1 VILFSIL
8 AGLENKPS
16 EQDHPAMPVARPLRS
31 DRKLTLAIRSAML
44 SVALCTLSPGIWAA
58 PGTPLDSVASQ
69 SYNIQPG
76 PLGAT
81 LSAFAVQA
89 GIALSFEPSL
99 TQGLN
104 SPGLSGQ
111 FTPREAF
118 NRLLAGSGLDLV
130 PRDDGSFTLQ
140 KSVGDGELALA
151 QTTINAAEVRPG
163 DLPVAYS
170 GGQVA
175 RGGRAGLLGNKDL
188 MDTPFSVSN
197 YTSTLMKDQQAVT
210 AADVLERDSSVRS
223 TGQTGGIV
231 DSFFIRGFPVGEG
244 NLGELAFDGVYGVA
258 PNYRVFTEYAE
269 RIEVI
274 KGPAALLY
282 GMSPNSGVGGV
293 INIVPKRSLEQDLT
307 RVTASYAMDTQAG
320 GHVDISR
327 RFGEERRFGVRVN
340 GSLQGGDTA
349 IDKQSRDVGIGA
361 ISLDYLGDRFRTSL
375 DLISQEE
382 QWDAPSRP
390 FNIASGVEVPS
401 AANGRSNV
409 TQEWAWSK
417 TRDKS
422 ALLSGEYDVNDNL
435 TVFGHAGGGK
445 SDVARLS
452 DQTPTILNS
461 AGDTRST
468 PGYYKFEVERYTVD
482 AGARARFE
490 TGPVSHSATL
500 QASRYRDEL
509 RRGINSGAPLFSNI
523 YHPVERDK
531 PSIASP
537 DVSKISDTELSGM
550 ALADTLSILDER
562 VQVTLGLR
570 KQRVESHN
578 YNSVTGARTSPS
590 YDESE
595 TTPLFGA
602 VIKPW
607 EHVSFYYNY
616 IEGLSKGDTAPAN
629 ASNSGEVFKPYISRQ
644 QEVGV
649 KVDYGTFTSTLAL
662 FQIKKPAGELT
673 NGTPGS
679 VYSVQGEQR
688 NRGIELNMF
697 GELREGT
704 RLLGGVTLLDGEL
717 TKSGTAANR
726 GNKPVGVPEVQAN
739 LWAEWDTPWV
749 QGMTLTSGAIYT
761 GSQYVNQANTQELD
775 PWTRFDAGARY
786 STVLDGRP
794 TTFRAT
800 VQNVFDR
807 EYWSGVASYG
817 AFSQGAPRTLLL
829 SATVDF

>member
-1 VILFSIL
+1 
-8 AGLENKPS
+8 
-16 EQDHPAMPVARPLRS
+16 MPVARPLRS
-31 DRKLTLAIRSAML
+31 DRKLNLAIRSAML
-44 SVALCTLSPGIWAA
+44 SVALSTLSPGSWAA
-58 PGTPLDSVASQ
+58 PGAPLDSVASQ

-76 PLGAT
+76 PLGST

-111 FTPREAF
+111 FTVREAF
-118 NRLLAGSGLDLV
+118 TRLLAGSNLDLV
-130 PRDDGSFTLQ
+130 ARDDGSYTLQ
-140 KSVGDGELALA
+140 KRGTDGELTLS
-151 QTTINAAEVRPG
+151 QTTISASEVRPG
-163 DLPVAYS
+163 DLPAAYS

-175 RGGRAGLLGNKDL
+175 RGGRVGLLGNKDL

-197 YTSTLMKDQQAVT
+197 YTSILMKDQQAVT
-210 AADVLERDSSVRS
+210 VADVLERDSSVRS

-293 INIVPKRSLEQDLT
+293 INIVPKRSLAEDLT
-307 RVTASYAMDTQAG
+307 RLTANYAMDSQVG

-349 IDKQSRDVGIGA
+349 IDKQSRDVGVGS
-361 ISLDYLGDRFRTSL
+361 ISLDYQGDRFRTSL
-375 DLISQEE
+375 DLISQKEK
-382 QWDAPSRP
+382 WDAPSRP
-390 FNIASGVEVPS
+390 FQIDSGVEVPS

-409 TQEWAWSK
+409 TQDWAWSQ

-422 ALLSGEYDVNDNL
+422 ALLSGEYDLNDSL
-435 TVFGHAGGGK
+435 TVFAHAGGGK

-452 DQTPTILNS
+452 DQTPTIINS

-468 PGYYKFEVERYTVD
+468 PGYYKFEVQRYTVD
-482 AGARARFE
+482 TGARARFE
-490 TGPVSHSATL
+490 TGPVSHSTTL
-500 QASRYRDEL
+500 QISRYRDEL
-509 RRGINSGAPLFSNI
+509 RRGINSGASVFSNI
-523 YHPVERDK
+523 YHPVESDK

-537 DVSKISDTELSGM
+537 DVLKVSDTELSGV

-562 VQVTLGLR
+562 AQLTLGLR
-570 KQRVESHN
+570 KQNIKSNN
-578 YNSVTGARTSPS
+578 YNTAGAVTSA
-590 YDESE
+590 YDDSA

-616 IEGLSKGDTAPAN
+616 IEGLTKGDTAPAT
-629 ASNSGEVFKPYISRQ
+629 ASNSGEIFKPYISRQ

-662 FQIKKPAGELT
+662 FQVKKPSGET
-673 NGTPGS
+673 ANG
-679 VYSVQGEQR
+679 VFSVQSEQR

-749 QGMTLTSGAIYT
+749 QGVTLTGGAIYT
-761 GSQYVNQANTQELD
+761 GSQYIDQANTRELD